1 MTSSTTRAFMAK
13 KQSTSFTQVATNL
26 LNLLQGYTKG
36 IRFVA
41 VLTMLLT
48 LGAANAWGAYEKA
61 TSIAAGD
68 VVLLVYESGDTKRE
82 LNGISNTSTKYGIGA
97 DYDTTPVGLYELTVE
112 AGSTSG
118 TYSFKCPNGQYLYWS
133 SGNSLA
139 TNATKNANTSW
150 KVTFSDGTPT
160 IVNAKDNARK
170 LQWNANDPRFACY
183 TSSQKAVQLYKKV
196 ATQLATPEN
205 LEASNIT
212 AYTASLSW
220 DEVANASSYNVVV
233 SDGSSSDIVKE
244 GIVAT
249 SIKIT
254 GLSPDTE
261 YVFTVTAIGSGS
273 YQDSDEASSNIFKT
287 NPVYTVSYNYNGS
300 DVAGNPPS
308 DENKYEKGD
317 EITIQSKESEI
328 GKEGCYFAGWS
339 TQQNGTGTLYQAG
352 DTYTIQDNTIFYAQW
367 VECSEENTPIISIEN
382 DNSNNVTI
390 LWNEIAGATSYSVY
404 LLDEE
409 SQAYTY
415 NNITS
420 TSKIINI
427 DEIGTAG
434 EYILDVTPYKGNAQI
449 GCGGVAVIVLTEN
462 PTYIITIADNIQNGT
477 VTADKSD
484 AAEGEIVTLT
494 ATPNTG
500 YAFGSWTVTDASS
513 NTITVTSNTFTMP
526 ASNVTVSATFEAL
539 PTYSIHWLVNSEKA
553 KGTPTT
559 SVIEGQQIS
568 NLPTTP
574 TSADCD
580 GVKEFVG
587 WTDEEIIGIS
597 ATAPTNLYIELED
610 FPAITEEKIFYA
622 VFANVEVTGT
632 GEYVK
637 VTKDLADYSGEYLI
651 VYEAGNKAFNGGL
664 GESSLDKNDNYI
676 SITISYNVVQA
687 TDEVENARFIVAK
700 VDGGYSIQSAS
711 GLYIGRDAN
720 SNGTDFERTYNE
732 NLVNTF
738 PNCSTIRGKGGT
750 ELAFNND
757 ASYGT
762 QQNRFRYY
770 NSANVQ
776 PIALY
781 KKTGTNMTNYTT
793 SCVTYTVTWKN
804 YDGTIIETDENVWYG
819 TIPTYNGVLPT
830 KPATDQ
836 YNYIFAGW
844 TPEVTSVTGDATY
857 TATFSENVNTYTITF
872 QNYDGAELQTS
883 SVEYGATPSYDGE
896 TPTKAAD
903 AQYTYTFKGWTPE
916 IVEATQDAVY
926 TATYTATVN
935 TYTITWK
942 NEDGTVLETDSEVP
956 YGETPTYNGETP
968 TKAATAQ
975 YTYTFN
981 GWDSE
986 VTSVTGDATYTATF
1000 TETINQYQVTFNMNG
1015 HGDEITAQTVDY
1027 GSTAA
1032 EPSPAPTADGYEFA
1046 GWYKDKQ
1053 CTIPWNFNT
1062 DIVTGNT
1069 TIHAKWLQI
1078 FTITWKANGL
1088 EYTTT
1093 NVTEGE
1099 QITPPSS
1106 PDLGNYCGQV
1116 FAGWT
1121 DAEMAETTNA
1131 APTLYPNPTPFPT
1144 ATEETPTTFYAVFA
1158 DYEN

>member
-1 MTSSTTRAFMAK
+1 M
-13 KQSTSFTQVATNL
+13 KQSTTFAQVATNQFDYLSSALCANTPPCEKHSSSRKIPTLSISLRL
-26 LNLLQGYTKG
+26 LLVM
-36 IRFVA
+36 F
-41 VLTMLLT
+41 LT
-48 LGAANAWGAYEKA
+48 LTVSANAWGAYEKA
-61 TSIAAGD
+61 SSIAVGD
-68 VVLLVYESGDTKRE
+68 VVVLVYETGKKE
-82 LNGISNTSTKYGIGA
+82 LEGISTTSTKYGIGVG
-97 DYDTTPVGLYELTVE
+97 YTTTPAGAYELTVE

-133 SGNSLA
+133 TGNSLA
-139 TNATKNANTSW
+139 TNTTKSANSSW
-150 KVTFSDGTPT
+150 SITFSNGNAT
-160 IVNAKDNARK
+160 IKNAKDNSRK
-170 LQWNANDPRFACY
+170 LQWNASSPRFACY
-183 TSSQKAVQLYKKV
+183 TTSQTAVQLYKKV
-196 ATQLATPEN
+196 STQLAKPEN
-205 LEASNIT
+205 LKASNIT

-220 DEVANASSYNVVV
+220 NAVANASSYNVVV

-244 GIVAT
+244 GIVET
-249 SIKIT
+249 SITIT
-254 GLSPDTE
+254 ELSPSTE
-261 YVFTVTAIGSGS
+261 YYFTVKAIGSGS
-273 YQDSDEASSNIFKT
+273 YQDSDETDSDVFTT

-317 EITIQSKESEI
+317 EITILSKESEI

-339 TQQNGTGTLYQAG
+339 TQENGTGTLYQAG
-352 DTYTIQDNTIFYAQW
+352 DTYTIQGNTIFYAQW

-409 SQAYTY
+409 IQAYIY

-526 ASNVTVSATFEAL
+526 ASDVTISATFEAL
-539 PTYSIHWLVNSEKA
+539 PTYSIQWLVNSEKA

-610 FPAITEEKIFYA
+610 FPAITKEKIFYA
-622 VFANVEVTGT
+622 VFANVEGAGSGNYEKLTA
-632 GEYVK
+632 
-637 VTKDLADYSGEYLI
+637 DLSDWSGEYLI
-651 VYEAGNKAFNGGL
+651 VYEDESVAFNGGL
-664 GESSLDKNDNYI
+664 TSLDVASNYI
-676 SITISYNVVQA
+676 S
-687 TDEVENARFIVAK
+687 VEIKDNEIERTETTMKACLFVTA
-700 VDGGYSIQSAS
+700 VDGGYAIQSAS
-711 GLYIGRDAN
+711 GYFIGHPEGVN
-720 SNGTDFERTYNE
+720 SNKLYSNIESIY
-732 NLVNTF
+732 VNTF
-738 PNCSTIRGKGGT
+738 EDYNTIKG
-750 ELAFNND
+750 ESAYEIAYNAD
-757 ASYGT
+757 AG
-762 QQNRFRYY
+762 QKRFRYY
-770 NSANVQ
+770 NSANVEDV
-776 PIALY
+776 ALY
-781 KKTGTNMTNYTT
+781 KKSSYTNYTT

-883 SVEYGATPSYDGE
+883 SVEYGITPTYDGA

-903 AQYTYTFKGWTPE
+903 AQYTYTFNGWDPA
-916 IVEATQDAVY
+916 IAPATTDATY
-926 TATYTATVN
+926 TATYTTTIN
-935 TYTITWK
+935 TYTITWQ
-942 NEDGTVLETDSEVP
+942 NEDGTTLETDENVP
-956 YGETPTYNGETP
+956 YGETPTYNGVTP
-968 TKAATAQ
+968 TKTATAQ

-981 GWDSE
+981 AWTPAIS
-986 VTSVTGDATYTATF
+986 TVTGNDTYIATF

-1015 HGDEITAQTVDY
+1015 HGTEPATQTIAY
-1027 GSTAA
+1027 GSKVS
-1032 EPSPAPTADGYEFA
+1032 EPSAPTAGGYEFA
-1046 GWYKDKQ
+1046 GWYKDEQ

-1062 DIVTGNT
+1062 DVITGNT
-1069 TIHAKWLQI
+1069 AIHAKWLQN

-1099 QITPPSS
+1099 PITPPAS
-1106 PDLGNYCGQV
+1106 PDAGDYCGQV

-1121 DAEMAETTNA
+1121 DAEMVETTND

-1144 ATEETPTTFYAVFA
+1144 ATKETPTTFYAVFA

>member
-1 MTSSTTRAFMAK
+1 M
-13 KQSTSFTQVATNL
+13 KQSTTFAHWASKCASICTFNKNRYYLFLINL
-26 LNLLQGYTKG
+26 
-36 IRFVA
+36 
-41 VLTMLLT
+41 LLT

-68 VVLLVYESGDTKRE
+68 VVLLVYESEDTKKE
-82 LNGISNTSTKYGIGA
+82 LNGISTTSTKYGIGE
-97 DYDTTPVGLYELTVE
+97 DYDTTPAGLYELTVE

-139 TNATKNANTSW
+139 TNATKSANSSW
-150 KVTFSDGTPT
+150 TITFNGNPT
-160 IVNAKDNARK
+160 IANAKDNTRK
-170 LQWNANDPRFACY
+170 LQWNASSPRFACY
-183 TSSQKAVQLYKKV
+183 TTSQKAVQLYKKV
-196 ATQLATPEN
+196 STQLATPEN
-205 LEASNIT
+205 LNASNIT
-212 AYTASLSW
+212 AYTATLSW
-220 DEVANASSYNVVV
+220 KAVADASSYNVVV

-244 GIVAT
+244 GIVAI
-249 SIKIT
+249 SIEIT

-261 YVFTVTAIGSGS
+261 YFFIVTAIGSGS
-273 YQDSDEASSNIFKT
+273 YQDSDEASSDIFKT
-287 NPVYTVSYNYNGS
+287 NPVYTVSYHYNGS

-308 DENKYEKGD
+308 DINKYEKGD
-317 EITIQSKESEI
+317 QITIQSKESDI
-328 GKEGCYFAGWS
+328 GKEDCYFAGWS

-352 DTYTIQDNTIFYAQW
+352 DTYTIQDNTTFYAKW

-382 DNSNNVTI
+382 NNSNKVTI
-390 LWNEIAGATSYSVY
+390 SWKEIASATSYSVY

-415 NNITS
+415 NNVTS

-434 EYILDVTPYKGNAQI
+434 EYMLDVTPYKGNAQI
-449 GCGGVAVIVLTEN
+449 GCGGVAEIVLTEN

-494 ATPNTG
+494 ATPNTD

-513 NTITVTSNTFTMP
+513 NSITVTSNTFTMP

-539 PTYSIHWLVNSEKA
+539 PTYSIQWLVNSEKA

-622 VFANVEVTGT
+622 VFANVEGAGSGNYEKLTA
-632 GEYVK
+632 
-637 VTKDLADYSGEYLI
+637 DLSDWSGEYLI
-651 VYEAGNKAFNGGL
+651 VYEDESVAFNGGL
-664 GESSLDKNDNYI
+664 TSLDVASNYI
-676 SITISYNVVQA
+676 S
-687 TDEVENARFIVAK
+687 VEIEDNAIERNETTMNACLFVTA
-700 VDGGYSIQSAS
+700 VDGGYAIQSAS
-711 GLYIGRDAN
+711 GYFIGHPKGVN
-720 SNGTDFERTYNE
+720 SNKLYYNIE
-732 NLVNTF
+732 SIYVNTF
-738 PNCSTIRGKGGT
+738 EDYNTIKG
-750 ELAFNND
+750 ESAYEIAYNAD
-757 ASYGT
+757 AG
-762 QQNRFRYY
+762 QKRFRYY
-770 NSANVQ
+770 NSATVKDV
-776 PIALY
+776 ALY
-781 KKTGTNMTNYTT
+781 KKSSYTNYTT

-844 TPEVTSVTGDATY
+844 TPEVTSVTSDATY

-883 SVEYGATPSYDGE
+883 SVEYGTTPTYNGA

-903 AQYTYTFKGWTPE
+903 AQYTYTFKGWTPD
-916 IVEATQDAVY
+916 VVKATADATY
-926 TATYTATVN
+926 TATYTTTVN
-935 TYTITWK
+935 KYTITWK
-942 NEDGTVLETDSEVP
+942 NEDGTVLETDNNVP
-956 YGETPTYNGETP
+956 YGETPTYNGATP
-968 TKAATAQ
+968 TKTATAQ

-981 GWDSE
+981 AWTPE
-986 VTSVTGDATYTATF
+986 VTSVTGNATYKATF
-1000 TETINQYQVTFNMNG
+1000 TETINQYQVTFNMND
-1015 HGDEITAQTVDY
+1015 HGTAPVTQTIAY
-1027 GSTAA
+1027 GSKVSK
-1032 EPSPAPTADGYEFA
+1032 PSDPTADGYEFA
-1046 GWYKDKQ
+1046 GWYKDAG
-1053 CTIPWNFNT
+1053 CTEKYDFDTP
-1062 DIVTGNT
+1062 VTGNVMLY
-1069 TIHAKWLQI
+1069 AKWLKI
-1078 FTITWKANGL
+1078 VNVTWVVNGL
-1088 EYTTT
+1088 SKGSTTS
-1093 NVTEGE
+1093 VEGNPV
-1099 QITPPSS
+1099 TPPEVN
-1106 PDLGNYCGQV
+1106 PIPCGAV
-1116 FAGWT
+1116 LAGWT
-1121 DAEMAETTNA
+1121 DAENGNYVHGTSTLHEGAQPSIVVAEDK
-1131 APTLYPNPTPFPT
+1131 
-1144 ATEETPTTFYAVFA
+1144 TFYAVFA
-1158 DYEN
+1158 DYRD